1 MSEFGDTSVWVNSIH
16 ARGGLNAGV
25 PAVRRHIEAQID
37 EVDVDDD
44 DDIGGA
50 GVREGSRVAAAR
62 RRRTR

>member
-1 MSEFGDTSVWVNSIH
+1 MSEFWDTSVWVNSIH

-37 EVDVDDD
+37 DVVDDD

>member
-37 EVDVDDD
+37 DVDDD
-44 DDIGGA
+44 DDDIGCA
-50 GVREGSRVAAAR
+50 GVREGSRVASAR

>member
-1 MSEFGDTSVWVNSIH
+1 MSEFWDTSVWVNSIH

-37 EVDVDDD
+37 DVDDD

>member
-1 MSEFGDTSVWVNSIH
+1 MSEFGDISVWVNSIH

-37 EVDVDDD
+37 DVDDD
-44 DDIGGA
+44 DDDIGCA
-50 GVREGSRVAAAR
+50 GVREVSRVASAR